1 MRYRTFPRTDLTVSE
16 VGFGVW
22 TVSTDWWGVTDPDV
36 RRHLLRTACHDH
48 GITLF
53 DTGDTY
59 GDGLGETI
67 LRDTLGDARD
77 EIAIATKFGY
87 DLSDQSGRPGHRERK
102 QNWSA
107 DFVRTACEASL
118 QRLGTDRIDLYQL
131 HNPRVD
137 AIENDELLRTLE
149 DLRSSGKVRY
159 IGVALGP
166 AINERQIGEAQSAAA
181 RGYHSVQIIYN
192 LLEQML
198 GEGGFEAAR
207 KHEAGILVRVPHS
220 SGLLEGNL
228 TPDTEF
234 PKWDHRSHRPREWL
248 TEGLKKVD
256 QLDFLTAG
264 GRRTIGQASLKF
276 VLREPTIMSTL
287 PNIYDE
293 RQLAE
298 FTAAPDTPEISD
310 EEHER
315 VQELYARGFD
325 LTPTA

>member
-22 TVSTDWWGVTDPDV
+22 TVSTDWWGVTDPHV
-36 RRHLLRTACHDH
+36 RRHLLKTAYHEH
-48 GITLF
+48 GINFF

-67 LRDTLGDARD
+67 LRDTLGDVRD
-77 EIAIATKFGY
+77 AIAIATKFGY

-102 QNWSA
+102 QNWSPE
-107 DFVRTACEASL
+107 FVRAACEASL
-118 QRLGTDRIDLYQL
+118 RRLGTDRIDLYQL
-131 HNPRVD
+131 HNPRVQ

-149 DLRSSGKVRY
+149 ELQRSGKVRY

-166 AINERQIGEAQSAAA
+166 AINERQIGEAQTATR

-198 GEGGFEAAR
+198 GEGSFEAAR
-207 KHEAGILVRVPHS
+207 AREAGILVRVPHS
-220 SGLLEGNL
+220 SGLLEGNM

-248 TEGLKKVD
+248 TEGLKKVE

-264 GRRTIGQASLKF
+264 GGRTIGQASLKF
-276 VLREPTIMSTL
+276 VLREAAVMSTL

-293 RQLAE
+293 QQLAE
-298 FTAAPDTPEISD
+298 FAAAPDTPDITD
-310 EEHER
+310 EEYER
-315 VQELYARGFD
+315 VQELYARDFD
-325 LTPTA
+325 VTPTA